1 MPALLSLRNVSKS
14 YVNGDLSTAVL
25 HDVSLDI
32 AAGEFV
38 AIIGQSGSGKSTLMN
53 ILGCLDQPT
62 GGEYRIQGEPVSQ
75 LHDDALAALRRRT
88 FGFVFQSY
96 NLIATATAKENVE
109 VPAIYSGM
117 SARARHERAEAL
129 LHSLKLDDRL
139 HHRPSQ
145 LSGGQ
150 QQRVSIARALMNG
163 GRVILADEPTGALDS
178 ASGGD
183 VMALLRGMNDRGHT
197 IIAVTHSRSVA
208 EQADRLIELHDGRIV
223 SDCRRAK
230 PGGVVRPLLL
240 ELPAAEGSAAIAD
253 MSEAVKMALRSLRAN
268 LFRTIL
274 TLLGIIIG
282 VCSVVAML
290 AIGTGVQESILNR
303 ITAMGSNLL
312 IVHPNMAN
320 FRGDIDNAG
329 AMLVSADADAMLAIP
344 NVAFAVPEMQKAVTI
359 RRGGIDYRTTAN
371 GIVPQFT
378 AAKSWQ
384 VLRGEFLNQQDVDNY
399 APVAAL
405 GQTVAKALFTE
416 GENPIGQYVLVDQV
430 PFQVI
435 GIMKEKGAGAGINDQ
450 DDVVLVP
457 LTTGGVRLFGERNVR
472 SITVQVRDGAA
483 LDATGQAIQKLLDE
497 RHKRQDTQITNMS
510 SVRETFANTFATM
523 KLFLGSVAAISLL
536 VGGIGI
542 MNIMLVSVSERT
554 REIGVRMA
562 TGARRRDILW
572 QFIIETLVVSIVG
585 GMIGISC
592 GVGIGL
598 LARIAG
604 LPVSFTLGPIVLALA
619 CSFLTGLAFGLLPAH
634 KASRLHPAVALS
646 SDQS

>member
-1 MPALLSLRNVSKS
+1 MPVLLSLRNISKS

-32 AAGEFV
+32 TAGEFV

-53 ILGCLDQPT
+53 ILGCLDQPS
-62 GGEYRIQGEPVSQ
+62 GGEYRIDGEPVSQ
-75 LHDDALAALRRRT
+75 LQDDDLATLRRKT

-117 SARARHERAEAL
+117 SAQARHERADAL
-129 LHSLKLDDRL
+129 LQSLNLADRL

-178 ASGGD
+178 ASGSD
-183 VMALLRGMNDRGHT
+183 VMALLRSMNDKGHT
-197 IIAVTHSRSVA
+197 IIVVTHSRSIA

-223 SDCRRAK
+223 SDRRRKK
-230 PGGVVRPLLL
+230 PESMVRSPLA
-240 ELPAAEGSAAIAD
+240 EQPAVEGSAAIAD
-253 MSEAVKMALRSLRAN
+253 MGEAVKMALRSLRAN
-268 LFRTIL
+268 LFRTVL

-312 IVHPNMAN
+312 IVHPSMAS
-320 FRGDIDNAG
+320 FRGNIDNAG
-329 AMLVSADADAMLAIP
+329 ATLISADADAMLAIP

-359 RRGGIDYRTTAN
+359 RRGGTDYRTTAN

-384 VLRGEFLNQQDVDNY
+384 VLRGEFLNQQDVDGY

-430 PFQVI
+430 LFQVI
-435 GIMKEKGAGAGINDQ
+435 GVMTEKGAGAGINDQ

-457 LTTGGVRLFGERNVR
+457 LTTGSVRLFGAQNVR
-472 SITVQVRDGAA
+472 SITVQVEDSAA
-483 LDATGQAIQKLLDE
+483 IEATENAIQKLLDE
-497 RHKRQDTQITNMS
+497 RHKRQDTQVTNMS
-510 SVRETFANTFATM
+510 SVRETFANTFTTM
-523 KLFLGSVAAISLL
+523 KLFLGCVAAISLV

-572 QFIIETLVVSIVG
+572 QFITETLVVSIVG
-585 GMIGISC
+585 GIIGIAC
-592 GVGIGL
+592 GIGIGL
-598 LARIAG
+598 LARLAG
-604 LPVSFTLGPIVLALA
+604 LPVSFTPGPILLALA
-619 CSFLTGLAFGLLPAH
+619 CSFLTGLLFGLLPAH

-646 SDQS
+646 SD

>member
-14 YVNGDLSTAVL
+14 YINGDLSTAVL

-62 GGEYRIQGEPVSQ
+62 GGEYSIDDEPVSQ
-75 LHDDALAALRRRT
+75 LHGDALAALRRKT

-96 NLIATATAKENVE
+96 NLIATATARENVE

-117 SARARHERAEAL
+117 SARARHERAERL
-129 LHSLKLDDRL
+129 LHSLKLGDRL
-139 HHRPSQ
+139 DHRPSQ

-178 ASGGD
+178 ASGND
-183 VMALLRGMNDRGHT
+183 VMALLRSMNDKGHT
-197 IIAVTHSRSVA
+197 IIVVTHSRSIA
-208 EQADRLIELHDGRIV
+208 EQADRLIEIHDGRIV
-223 SDCRRAK
+223 SDRRQK
-230 PGGVVRPLLL
+230 KQGSVVRPLLSQL
-240 ELPAAEGSAAIAD
+240 SAVEGSAAIAD

-320 FRGDIDNAG
+320 FRGNIDNAS
-329 AMLVSADADAMLAIP
+329 ATLVSADADAMLAIP

-384 VLRGEFLNQQDVDNY
+384 VLRGEFLNQQDVDSY

-435 GIMKEKGAGAGINDQ
+435 GIMTEKGAGAGINDQ

-457 LTTGGVRLFGERNVR
+457 LTTGSVRLFGEHNVR
-472 SITVQVRDGAA
+472 SITVQVRDSAA
-483 LDATGQAIQKLLDE
+483 LEATQQAIQKLLDE
-497 RHKRQDTQITNMS
+497 RHKRQDTQVTNMS
-510 SVRETFANTFATM
+510 SVRETFANTFAMM

-572 QFIIETLVVSIVG
+572 QFIIETMVVSIVG
-585 GMIGISC
+585 GVMGIAC
-592 GVGIGL
+592 GIGIGL
-598 LARIAG
+598 LAHLGG
-604 LPVSFTLGPIVLALA
+604 LPVSFTPGPIVLALA
-619 CSFLTGLAFGLLPAH
+619 CSFLTGLLFGLLPAH
-634 KASRLHPAVALS
+634 KASHLHPAVALS
-646 SDQS
+646 SD

>member
-1 MPALLSLRNVSKS
+1 MPVLLSLRNISKS

-32 AAGEFV
+32 TTGEFV

-53 ILGCLDQPT
+53 ILGCLDQPS
-62 GGEYRIQGEPVSQ
+62 GGEYRIDGEPVSQ
-75 LHDDALAALRRRT
+75 LQDDDLATLRRKT

-117 SARARHERAEAL
+117 SAQARHERADAL
-129 LHSLKLDDRL
+129 LRSLNLADRL

-178 ASGGD
+178 ASGSD
-183 VMALLRGMNDRGHT
+183 VMALLRSMNDKGHT
-197 IIAVTHSRSVA
+197 IIVVTHSRSIA

-223 SDCRRAK
+223 SDRRRKK
-230 PGGVVRPLLL
+230 PESMVRSPLA
-240 ELPAAEGSAAIAD
+240 EQPAVEGSAAIAD
-253 MSEAVKMALRSLRAN
+253 MGEAVKMALRSLRAN

-312 IVHPNMAN
+312 IVHPSMAS
-320 FRGDIDNAG
+320 FRGNIDNAG
-329 AMLVSADADAMLAIP
+329 ATLISADADAMLAIP

-384 VLRGEFLNQQDVDNY
+384 VLRGEFLNQQDVDAY

-435 GIMKEKGAGAGINDQ
+435 GVMTEKGAGAGINDQ

-457 LTTGGVRLFGERNVR
+457 LTTGSVRLFGARNVR
-472 SITVQVRDGAA
+472 SITVQVEDSAA
-483 LDATGQAIQKLLDE
+483 IEATENAIQKLLDE
-497 RHKRQDTQITNMS
+497 RHKRQDTQVTNMS
-510 SVRETFANTFATM
+510 SVRETFASTFTTM
-523 KLFLGSVAAISLL
+523 KLFLGCVAAISLV

-572 QFIIETLVVSIVG
+572 QFITETLVVSIVG
-585 GMIGISC
+585 GMIGIAC
-592 GVGIGL
+592 GIGIGL
-598 LARIAG
+598 LARLAG
-604 LPVSFTLGPIVLALA
+604 LPVSFTPGPILLALA
-619 CSFLTGLAFGLLPAH
+619 CSFLTGLLFGLLPAH

-646 SDQS
+646 SD

>member
-1 MPALLSLRNVSKS
+1 MPVLLSLRNISKS

-32 AAGEFV
+32 TAGEFV

-53 ILGCLDQPT
+53 ILGCLDQPS
-62 GGEYRIQGEPVSQ
+62 GGEYRIDGEPVSQ
-75 LHDDALAALRRRT
+75 LQDDDLATLRRKT

-117 SARARHERAEAL
+117 SAQARHERADAL
-129 LHSLKLDDRL
+129 LQSLNLADRL

-163 GRVILADEPTGALDS
+163 GRAILADEPTGALDS
-178 ASGGD
+178 ASGSD
-183 VMALLRGMNDRGHT
+183 VMALLRSMNDKGHT
-197 IIAVTHSRSVA
+197 IIVVTHSRSIA

-223 SDCRRAK
+223 SDRRRKK
-230 PGGVVRPLLL
+230 PESMVRSPLA
-240 ELPAAEGSAAIAD
+240 EQPAMEGSAAIAD
-253 MSEAVKMALRSLRAN
+253 MGEAVKMALRSLHAN

-312 IVHPNMAN
+312 IVHPSMAN
-320 FRGDIDNAG
+320 FRGNIDNAG
-329 AMLVSADADAMLAIP
+329 VTLISADADAMLAIP

-359 RRGGIDYRTTAN
+359 RRGGTDYRTTAN

-384 VLRGEFLNQQDVDNY
+384 VLRGEFLNQQDVDAY

-430 PFQVI
+430 LFQVI
-435 GIMKEKGAGAGINDQ
+435 GVMTEKGAGAGINDQ

-457 LTTGGVRLFGERNVR
+457 LTTGSVRLFGAQNVR
-472 SITVQVRDGAA
+472 SITVQVEDSAA
-483 LDATGQAIQKLLDE
+483 IEATENAIQKLLDE
-497 RHKRQDTQITNMS
+497 RHKRQDTQVTNMS
-510 SVRETFANTFATM
+510 SVRETFASTFTTM
-523 KLFLGSVAAISLL
+523 KLFLGCVAAISLV

-572 QFIIETLVVSIVG
+572 QFITETLVVSIVG
-585 GMIGISC
+585 GMIGIAC
-592 GVGIGL
+592 GIGIGL
-598 LARIAG
+598 LARLAG
-604 LPVSFTLGPIVLALA
+604 LPVSFTPGPILLALA
-619 CSFLTGLAFGLLPAH
+619 CSFLTGLLFGLLPAH

-646 SDQS
+646 SD